1 MEDVFERLSSFGVE
15 RDDLILAFDFIV
27 QSEEGLSSQ
36 MLSMRDQAFEW
47 LAQESARQTFTV
59 TQVRENDCSRG
70 GTWRVVEGTYEVP
83 LFLDRDPVT
92 DPNTPGFLNV
102 GEGNQPLQNG
112 FTNPPFT
119 ISIPCASMDEGG
131 PVIRPIVLGHGLF
144 GDGRGFVN
152 QLAEAAAETDQLQYI
167 AGATDW
173 RGLSSPDFAG
183 DLPTSFIGRVTL
195 DLRNIRALP
204 DRLRQGQLNT
214 LVLARMMQMG
224 TFNSDLAF
232 RRPEGSGVFPGRDEE
247 QFYFGASLGGIMG
260 LMFSALSPDVVNSV
274 VDVPAINFSI
284 LLERAT
290 PFLLFEAALELS
302 GLSDAMEQAL
312 VLGIVHELWVR
323 GESAGYATH
332 ITSDPFP
339 GTNAKNILM
348 AAALYDQQVS
358 NTATEVAAR
367 TLNLPNIEGSVLNR
381 LPQIE
386 NAEGPLSSA
395 LVFYDTGSF
404 DPNKPA
410 HADFIPPLTNLQA
423 EPNQCDPHGL
433 QALIPAALD
442 QLSTFLQPGGQV
454 VSFCSGLCD
463 AAEPLELPFGND
475 LPCDP
480 LE

>member
-1 MEDVFERLSSFGVE
+1 
-15 RDDLILAFDFIV
+15 
-27 QSEEGLSSQ
+27 
-36 MLSMRDQAFEW
+36 
-47 LAQESARQTFTV
+47 
-59 TQVRENDCSRG
+59 
-70 GTWRVVEGTYEVP
+70 VVEGTYEVP

-92 DPNTPGFLNV
+92 DPSTLGYLNV
-102 GEGNQPLQNG
+102 GDANEPVRNG
-112 FTNPPFT
+112 VTNPPFT
-119 ISIPCASMDEGG
+119 ISIPCASMEEDG
-131 PVIRPIVLGHGLF
+131 PVVRPIVLGHGLF
-144 GDGRGFVN
+144 GDGRGFVS
-152 QLAEAAAETDQLQYI
+152 QLASAADETDQLQYI

-214 LVLARMMQMG
+214 LVLAKMMKLG
-224 TFNSDLAF
+224 TFNSDAAF
-232 RRPEGSGVFPGRDEE
+232 RRPSGSGVFPGPEEE

-274 VDVPAINFSI
+274 VDVPAINFSL

-302 GLSDAMEQAL
+302 GITDAMEQAL
-312 VLGIVHELWVR
+312 TLGIVHELWGR
-323 GESAGYATH
+323 GESAAYATH
-332 ITSDPFP
+332 ITSNPFP

-348 AAALYDQQVS
+348 AGALYDQQVS
-358 NTATEVAAR
+358 NTGTEVAAR
-367 TLNLPNIEGSVLNR
+367 TLNLPNIEGSVLNQ
-381 LPQIE
+381 LPEIE
-386 NAEGPLSSA
+386 NVPGPLSSA

-404 DPNKPA
+404 DPSNA
-410 HADFIPPLTNLQA
+410 VHAAFIPPLANLQA

-442 QLSTFLQPGGQV
+442 QLATFLQPGGQV
-454 VSFCSGLCD
+454 VNFCNGLCD

-480 LE
+480 LG